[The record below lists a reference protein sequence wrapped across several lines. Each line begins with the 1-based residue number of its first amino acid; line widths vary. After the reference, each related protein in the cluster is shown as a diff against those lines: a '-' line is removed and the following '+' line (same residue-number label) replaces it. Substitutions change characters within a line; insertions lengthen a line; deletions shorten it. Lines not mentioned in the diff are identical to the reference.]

1 MPAQSA
7 TLPPPLP
14 VPAAKNAAQ
23 PAPGTGPVHRTGR
36 CAATVVA
43 PPGGGLTSVVRDDA
57 LPGDVVADRLA
68 TASVL
73 RGPGGPPRPTT
84 ARAAPVFPRD
94 HSCRRRT
101 G

>member
-1 MPAQSA
+1 M
-7 TLPPPLP
+7 
-14 VPAAKNAAQ
+14 PAAKNAAQ